1 MTTMTQFIIESDLPQ
16 AIDTLLGIHNA
27 LGNADNVLHGIGAT
41 LKDSTRD
48 RLATGK
54 TAPDGTPWA
63 RLAPKTLQRKGGDIL
78 IDTGQL
84 HQSIAYDV
92 AGDTLFV
99 GTSKAYGAYHQFG
112 TSKMPARPFLGLSA
126 QDETLIQNRLNEW
139 LEQLTER

>member
-1 MTTMTQFIIESDLPQ
+1 MTQFIIESDLPQ
-16 AIDTLLGIHNA
+16 AIDVLLGVHHA
-27 LGNADNVLHGIGAT
+27 LGNINEVLHGIGAT

-84 HQSIAYDV
+84 HQSIAYEV
-92 AGDTLFV
+92 VGDTLLV
-99 GTSKAYGAYHQFG
+99 GTSKTYGAYHQFG
-112 TSKMPARPFLGLSA
+112 TDKLPKRAFLGLSA

-139 LEQLTER
+139 LGQLMER